1 MKKIIGT
8 SLFIFALLF
17 SLTGCGVAQIKNVPT
32 QPTLVEKP
40 KEDVYKAIYRA
51 GASLGWRITKVDEN
65 TLLGTLNLRSHTA
78 VVTIKY
84 SAKDYSITYKS
95 SINLNY
101 NEEQNKIHS
110 NYNGW
115 ISNLE
120 KGIRIQLDTL

>member
-1 MKKIIGT
+1 MKRIIVT
-8 SLFIFALLF
+8 SLFIFTLLF
-17 SLTGCGVAQIKNVPT
+17 TITGCGVAQIKNVPT

-40 KEDVYKAIYRA
+40 KKDVYKAIYRA
-51 GASLGWRITKVDEN
+51 GTSLGWKITKIDKN
-65 TLLGTLNLRSHTA
+65 TLLGTLHLRSHTA

-101 NEEQNKIHS
+101 NKEQNHIHS

>member
-8 SLFIFALLF
+8 SLFVFALLF
-17 SLTGCGVAQIKNVPT
+17 SITGCRVAQIKNVPM
-32 QPTLVEKP
+32 QSTLVEKP

-51 GASLGWRITKVDEN
+51 GTSLGWRIKKVDEN

-95 SINLNY
+95 SIDLDY
-101 NEEQNKIHS
+101 NEEQNNIHS

-120 KGIRIQLDTL
+120 KSIRIQLDTM